1 MADVNNLTHDH
12 VDLSDAFAARRYFRK
27 FEAITTHLG
36 RVAATMEAEGSLSKI
51 DVAILSDYVDRLAG
65 TFRALSLKYLL
76 TGRDTGQ
83 FFGSLAFDNHES
95 GFPVHRE
102 LLIMAND
109 AQQAHSHLMNMP
121 PVAELKSRMVSEIV
135 GQLRVP
141 VRLQFSLS
149 QRLYYEELIKGA
161 LFWASNDPEPLWLG
175 NLSEDRRN
183 PRRRFMVHWA
193 SYDSQTNLPTIYLM
207 EVEDTG
213 KTSLPKDTERWPE
226 VQRHLMAQALGGLKL
241 LTIAKGF
248 DEDFD
253 DLHPKR
259 LRRFHVGPMY
269 SSAYTRQSG
278 PLQKILEDANAPQG
292 QDWALAWTA
301 EDLVSERVET
311 EKKGWFGS
319 VEREIFALDPF
330 SGRGVDMGASLMSR
344 AIILP
349 ERPFQA
355 LAEQNPRGF
364 HDVRKFVVGA
374 GGKVLSYA

>member
-1 MADVNNLTHDH
+1 MPDVENLTSDH
-12 VDLSDAFAARRYFRK
+12 VDLSNAFAARRYFRK
-27 FEAITTHLG
+27 FEAITAHLD
-36 RVAATMEAEGSLSKI
+36 RVAARMEREGALSKV
-51 DVAILSDYVDRLAG
+51 DVAILSEYVGRLAA
-65 TFRALSLKYLL
+65 TFRALSMKYLL

-102 LLIMAND
+102 LLVMAND
-109 AQQAHSHLMNMP
+109 AQQASGHLMNMP
-121 PVAELKSRMVSEIV
+121 PVTDLKSRMVAEIV
-135 GQLRVP
+135 GKLRVP
-141 VRLQFSLS
+141 VRLQYTLS
-149 QRLYYEELIKGA
+149 QRFYYEALTREA

-175 NLSEDRRN
+175 NLSDDRRA
-183 PRRRFMVHWA
+183 PRRRFMLHWA

-213 KTSLPKDTERWPE
+213 KVSLPKDEERWPE

-241 LTIAKGF
+241 LTIARGF

-278 PLQKILEDANAPQG
+278 PLHQVLEDAHAPEG
-292 QDWALAWTA
+292 QDWALAWTV
-301 EDLVSERVET
+301 EDLISERVET
-311 EKKGWFGS
+311 EKKGWFGT

-330 SGRGVDMGASLMSR
+330 SGRGIDMGASQMTR

-349 ERPFQA
+349 ERPFQV
-355 LAEQNPRGF
+355 LAERNPPGF

-374 GGKVLSYA
+374 GGAVLSYA